1 MSRPL
6 DAGDEQ
12 RVGAVLVD
20 TLNGEIEETQ
30 QCVSMHGEATYY
42 GGEHARQLFEEL
54 SSELR
59 AAGFEIVRIER

>member
-20 TLNGEIEETQ
+20 MMNEEIEDATE
-30 QCVSMHGEATYY
+30 SARIHGGLGYY

-59 AAGFEIVRIER
+59 AAGFEIVRIDR